1 MRCIRLSQ
9 EYCFLILDS
18 FQYEPIFIFPRTFS
32 PLFKPPVKVCEQ
44 LILDYGEVKCGMEPI
59 NPSYIL
65 VLLLPS
71 LPDHLIQHTLKDSL
85 QLIQPLFCEMSISQ
99 DEVAT
104 PKSTDRSF
112 KQKKIL
118 RPEIFEKLSEQLEG
132 FFSTAIYKLY
142 PYFLYEDEDPVHS
155 AMNYI
160 TLTLPI
166 GLGAIGCYLPL
177 TPALTFRVE
186 QASNVMYHDSTVTVH
201 EILTLDPPSSII
213 LGVVVLYKGHIV
225 LGNLPVWETSQ
236 VLRLYNTRRMYV
248 RNDTFPQETW
258 AEKVKNLDKSEV
270 FIGFVATRGLVIA
283 TVTVP
288 LRERENDYDPWL
300 LDKGKRLAG
309 EMHMAGVIDR
319 IEAEF
324 WKNEISVEKDN
335 PDIAKRKE
343 FISIMQKSRSLDS
356 SPIGSPRGLSNKN
369 DKLYVPKYLDRHDI
383 YVFHYALVD
392 MTTLLVTVPSV
403 NGSAL
408 WNMGIM
414 RPLMG
419 HYSGLCEKIGKTGKD
434 YLEVHVKFGEL
445 LESEKV
451 AAVKYRN
458 FRLYAMYRGKPE
470 KLKQFLYEL
479 VSFNLNY

>member
-1 MRCIRLSQ
+1 M
-9 EYCFLILDS
+9 
-18 FQYEPIFIFPRTFS
+18 
-32 PLFKPPVKVCEQ
+32 
-44 LILDYGEVKCGMEPI
+44 
-59 NPSYIL
+59 
-65 VLLLPS
+65 
-71 LPDHLIQHTLKDSL
+71 
-85 QLIQPLFCEMSISQ
+85 
-99 DEVAT
+99 
-104 PKSTDRSF
+104 
-112 KQKKIL
+112 
-118 RPEIFEKLSEQLEG
+118 
-132 FFSTAIYKLY
+132 
-142 PYFLYEDEDPVHS
+142 
-155 AMNYI
+155 
-160 TLTLPI
+160 
-166 GLGAIGCYLPL
+166 
-177 TPALTFRVE
+177 
-186 QASNVMYHDSTVTVH
+186 
-201 EILTLDPPSSII
+201 
-213 LGVVVLYKGHIV
+213 
-225 LGNLPVWETSQ
+225 
-236 VLRLYNTRRMYV
+236 